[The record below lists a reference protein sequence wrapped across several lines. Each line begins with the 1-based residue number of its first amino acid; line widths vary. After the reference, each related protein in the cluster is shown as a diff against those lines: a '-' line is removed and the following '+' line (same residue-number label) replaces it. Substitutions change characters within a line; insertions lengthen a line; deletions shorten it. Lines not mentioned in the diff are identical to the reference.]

1 MENKEINLKINSNI
15 DDVTKEIKSLNKSL
29 DNTTDVV
36 KDVGKSTKEVEKNTK
51 TLADGFK
58 GVGLA
63 IKAMG
68 IGLVI
73 SAMGTLKEVFMSNQ
87 KVADTVATGF
97 GTVVNV
103 FTKVVDVVVSVVEK
117 VNKSSEGFKGLSA
130 VISGLITLSL
140 TPLKLG
146 FYAISLAIDE
156 ARLAWEESFFGD
168 KDPKTINELN
178 KRISTTKDNI
188 VEVGKDAV
196 DAGKKVATN
205 IGAAITEVGAVVEGT
220 IDGVSK
226 ISVSAAY
233 EQAKANVQ
241 LQNTAKLAEANQ
253 ARLVEQYDRQAEKL
267 RQIRDNDL
275 ISIDDRIKA
284 NNDLKDVLDKQQKAM
299 IGQADM
305 QIAAARN
312 TYEMNKSI
320 ENQVALTN
328 ALANREGV
336 LAQVEGLRSEQK
348 ANDLALNKELLDLT
362 KSKQEAETQLAID
375 QKQFDAERLK
385 DEEAILLAKKS
396 ALEFAQT
403 QELERLQNVI
413 NTTKEGTQ
421 ARIDAEN
428 EYAAKK
434 QEIENQITTTQDE
447 IDTYR
452 FNKKLEKEQLII
464 ENDKLTFEAK
474 LEALTEQERLITE
487 ATNISEEERTKLLKA
502 NADARTEIAQK
513 EAEAK
518 LKLLDVV
525 SAGLSLASNELGEST
540 NAGKL
545 AAVAAASISTYT
557 AIAGQLAA
565 FSKVPI
571 PGYAVAQ
578 AILTGAT
585 GLLQVKKILAVKT
598 PKGGGGG
605 SAPSLSGAGG
615 GGGAPQFN
623 VVGQGGA
630 NQIAESMANR
640 ESQPIKAYVVG
651 QDVTTSQSLNRSIVN
666 NATLG

>member
-15 DDVTKEIKSLNKSL
+15 DDVTKEIKSLNKNL

-130 VISGLITLSL
+130 VISGLITISL

-196 DAGKKVATN
+196 DAGKKVANN

-299 IGQADM
+299 IDQADM

-336 LAQVEGLRSEQK
+336 LAQVEGLRSEQI
-348 ANDLALNKELLDLT
+348 ANNIALT
-362 KSKQEAETQLAID
+362 KEKTALQQSELEGITNLSIEQKKFNAELEKD
-375 QKQFDAERLK
+375 DLLRLQKQKAVL
-385 DEEAILLAKKS
+385 EEEKAIELA
-396 ALEFAQT
+396 
-403 QELERLQNVI
+403 RLQSKI
-413 NTTKEGTQ
+413 DAAALGTQ

-428 EYAAKK
+428 EYKTK
-434 QEIENQITTTQDE
+434 SQEINNEIITNKAETDKVILDQEKAVAEGKKAIQDASFAAME
-447 IDTYR
+447 GGI
-452 FNKKLEKEQLII
+452 N
-464 ENDKLTFEAK
+464 
-474 LEALTEQERLITE
+474 
-487 ATNISEEERTKLLKA
+487 LLKGLFEKNKA
-502 NADARTEIAQK
+502 IQKGLLLVESAVGIAKIVTNTVAADAADGLVAATMGPAGIAYK
-513 EAEAK
+513 ATK
-518 LKLLDVV
+518 FTL
-525 SAGLSLASNELGEST
+525 NRI
-540 NAGKL
+540 NAGIGI
-545 AAVAAASISTYT
+545 AANIAAT
-557 AIAGQLAA
+557 AKALSA
-565 FSKVPI
+565 
-571 PGYAVAQ
+571 
-578 AILTGAT
+578 L
-585 GLLQVKKILAVKT
+585 
-598 PKGGGGG
+598 GGGG
-605 SAPSLSGAGG
+605 SSSKPDMGGGAGG
-615 GGGAPQFN
+615 GGAAPQFN

>member
-15 DDVTKEIKSLNKSL
+15 DDVTKEIKSLNKNL

-36 KDVGKSTKEVEKNTK
+36 KDVGKSTKDVEKNTK

-168 KDPKTINELN
+168 EDPKTINELN

-226 ISVSAAY
+226 ISVKSAY
-233 EQAKANVQ
+233 DQAKANVQ

-336 LAQVEGLRSEQK
+336 LAQVEGLRSEQISNNI
-348 ANDLALNKELLDLT
+348 ALT
-362 KSKQEAETQLAID
+362 KEKTALQQSELEGITNLSIEQKKFNAELEKD
-375 QKQFDAERLK
+375 DLLRLQKQKAVL
-385 DEEAILLAKKS
+385 EEEKAIELA
-396 ALEFAQT
+396 
-403 QELERLQNVI
+403 RLQSKI
-413 NTTKEGTQ
+413 DAAALGTQ

-428 EYAAKK
+428 EYKTK
-434 QEIENQITTTQDE
+434 SQEINNEIITNKAETDKVILDQEKAVADGKKAIQDASFAAME
-447 IDTYR
+447 GGI
-452 FNKKLEKEQLII
+452 N
-464 ENDKLTFEAK
+464 
-474 LEALTEQERLITE
+474 
-487 ATNISEEERTKLLKA
+487 LLKGLFEKNKA
-502 NADARTEIAQK
+502 IQKGLLLVESAVGIAKIVTNTVAADAADGLVAATMGPAGIAYK
-513 EAEAK
+513 ATK
-518 LKLLDVV
+518 FTL
-525 SAGLSLASNELGEST
+525 NRI
-540 NAGKL
+540 NAGIGI
-545 AAVAAASISTYT
+545 AANIAAT
-557 AIAGQLAA
+557 AKALSA
-565 FSKVPI
+565 
-571 PGYAVAQ
+571 
-578 AILTGAT
+578 L
-585 GLLQVKKILAVKT
+585 
-598 PKGGGGG
+598 GGGG
-605 SAPSLSGAGG
+605 SSSKPDMGGGAGG
-615 GGGAPQFN
+615 GGGAAPQFN

>member
-196 DAGKKVATN
+196 DAGKKVANN

-299 IGQADM
+299 IDQADM

-336 LAQVEGLRSEQK
+336 LAQVEGLRSEQI
-348 ANDLALNKELLDLT
+348 ANNIALT
-362 KSKQEAETQLAID
+362 KEKTALQQSELEGITNLSIEQKKFNAELEKD
-375 QKQFDAERLK
+375 DLLRLQKQKAVL
-385 DEEAILLAKKS
+385 EEEKAIELA
-396 ALEFAQT
+396 
-403 QELERLQNVI
+403 RLQSKI
-413 NTTKEGTQ
+413 DAAALGTQ

-428 EYAAKK
+428 EYKTK
-434 QEIENQITTTQDE
+434 SQEINNEIITNKAETDKVILDQEKAVAEGKKAIQDASFAAME
-447 IDTYR
+447 GGI
-452 FNKKLEKEQLII
+452 N
-464 ENDKLTFEAK
+464 
-474 LEALTEQERLITE
+474 
-487 ATNISEEERTKLLKA
+487 LLKGLFEKNKA
-502 NADARTEIAQK
+502 IQKGLLLVESAVGIAKIVTNTVAADAADGLVAATMGPAGIAYK
-513 EAEAK
+513 ATK
-518 LKLLDVV
+518 FTL
-525 SAGLSLASNELGEST
+525 NRI
-540 NAGKL
+540 NAGIGI
-545 AAVAAASISTYT
+545 AANIAAT
-557 AIAGQLAA
+557 AKALSA
-565 FSKVPI
+565 
-571 PGYAVAQ
+571 
-578 AILTGAT
+578 L
-585 GLLQVKKILAVKT
+585 
-598 PKGGGGG
+598 GGGG
-605 SAPSLSGAGG
+605 SSSKPDMGGGAGG
-615 GGGAPQFN
+615 GGAAPQFN